1 MIKNIHCVSNM
12 SDLSIHHLKAKLANL
27 ADQIAMYG
35 ITWQYS
41 KYIKHP
47 GQSEDTSR
55 NGTFIDAHIVI

>member
-1 MIKNIHCVSNM
+1 M